1 MISSGSAR
9 STAAKRGQA
18 FRFFCN
24 GVPRGLSRFEQ
35 CEYYIPQDGRNCQRK
50 MLPPV
55 AWCDGLTRGIQSR
68 EMSNREKMLEKIR
81 RALGRNPDN
90 ALGAAMAPP
99 PLEDE
104 GAAPATAGEALLLE
118 FEREFEA
125 VGGKTYRARSAAE
138 LSEVLRSILEGCGAR
153 RVVLSGNPMLA
164 EAGVAE
170 KCLRLGKAV
179 VGWNGGPDEAG
190 FRVEGFAADAG
201 ITGVSFALAESGSL
215 VLTSA
220 REGSQLAS
228 LAPPIHIALY
238 TRQQICARLEE
249 VLRGLSREAEGG
261 PGGKGRSVVFVTG
274 TSRTA
279 DIEQIL
285 IRGVHGPREE
295 HAVLLEPACLGD
307 E

>member
-1 MISSGSAR
+1 MISLGSAR
-9 STAAKRGQA
+9 STAARRGQA
-18 FRFFCN
+18 LRFFCN

-55 AWCDGLTRGIQSR
+55 ATCEGLTPGIQSR
-68 EMSNREKMLEKIR
+68 EMSSREKMLEKIR
-81 RALGRNPDN
+81 RALGRSSDN
-90 ALGAAMAPP
+90 ALGAAIAPHSA
-99 PLEDE
+99 EE
-104 GAAPATAGEALLLE
+104 EAAPSVAGEELLLK

-125 VGGKTYRARSAAE
+125 VGGKTYRAHSAAE
-138 LSEVLRSILEGCGAR
+138 LSEVLGSILEGCGAR

-164 EAGVAE
+164 EAGIAE

-179 VGWNGGPDEAG
+179 IGWNGASDEAG
-190 FRVEGFAADAG
+190 FRKECFAAEAG

-220 REGSQLAS
+220 RESAQLTS

-238 TRQQICARLEE
+238 TRQQICVRLEE

-261 PGGKGRSVVFVTG
+261 PGGRGRSVVFVTG